1 VITQKWEGVMQLSER
16 RVDGVSIIDVAG
28 NLTVPENPRAL
39 RETVVAL
46 LHRGERRILLNV
58 RKLQQMD
65 STCLGEI
72 VASYTAT
79 TSSGGI
85 LKLEQT
91 GPHLRRLLA
100 STRLDTILESYDS
113 EDEAIASF
121 ATPPRGPV
129 SRAAAADS

>member
-1 VITQKWEGVMQLSER
+1 MQLSER

-28 NLTVPENPRAL
+28 NLTVPDNPGAL
-39 RETVVAL
+39 RERVMSL

-58 RKLQQMD
+58 EKLQHMD

-79 TSSGGI
+79 VSSGGI
-85 LKLEQT
+85 LKLEHT
-91 GPHLRRLLA
+91 GPQLRRLLE
-100 STRLDTILESYDS
+100 STRLETIFESYDS

-121 ATPPRGPV
+121 ATPTVRPAV
-129 SRAAAADS
+129 I